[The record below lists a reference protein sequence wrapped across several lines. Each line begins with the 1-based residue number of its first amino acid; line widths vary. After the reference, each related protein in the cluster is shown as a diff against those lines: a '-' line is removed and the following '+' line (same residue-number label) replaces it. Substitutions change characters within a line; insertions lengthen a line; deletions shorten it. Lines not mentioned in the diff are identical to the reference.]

1 MAITAKRMTGLHIER
16 AAQKPG
22 RHGVGD
28 GLMLQVRAPGKASWL
43 WRFQFDGRRRDMG
56 LGPWP
61 EVPLTKA
68 RERLFAA
75 KQVLAEGRDPLAVR
89 ATVSRPTDAPFDE
102 MAAAYIDSHRPGW
115 KAKADAAW
123 RATLG
128 TYASPVIGML
138 ACRDVTT
145 DHVLSILKPIWS
157 VKNATAVKLR
167 RRIEAVLDFAK
178 ARGMRDGENVAR
190 WRGHLVLMLPKPA
203 RVHTTTHRAAVPH
216 QKLPAVISKLAKAR
230 GISALAVRFAALTAQ
245 RATAVSHATWA
256 EIDLRT
262 ATWTVPVKAANKLK
276 ALITE
281 DTLNIEQKYFDM
293 IYQANQLHLIIAT
306 NEKHAVLAGRDSR
319 RPFVMQAN
327 KDHAND
333 HVYFRLIRREMKAGG
348 YEALLWDLLTMDLA
362 GFNVRDIPVTAAL
375 VGQRALSAASHEK
388 WWEAVLHRGF
398 VLQSERGYEF
408 FFHHWNLAG
417 HTGSRN
423 DHEGEVF
430 LPTRLLAVSYD
441 QWEAK
446 HRVRSR
452 SAGTEAVEWLKEHFR
467 FKADRKHDVVIEEP
481 SVQSRPLIRGRPNGL
496 WLPRLEGARVLFDD
510 KMGRAGGGGERRWD
524 AGLAEEQADLPGV
537 GSGARVPA
545 GPAVVQRLAEEQAEP
560 TNGVEEPPDPTDEA
574 L

>member
-75 KQVLAEGRDPLAVR
+75 KQMLAEGRDPLAVR
-89 ATVSRPTDAPFDE
+89 ATISRPTDAPFDE

-128 TYASPVIGML
+128 TYASPAIGTL

-262 ATWTVPVKAANKLK
+262 ATWTVPVARSKTGR
-276 ALITE
+276 ALRIA
-281 DTLNIEQKYFDM
+281 LSP
-293 IYQANQLHLIIAT
+293 QA
-306 NEKHAVLAGRDSR
+306 KAVL
-319 RPFVMQAN
+319 
-327 KDHAND
+327 
-333 HVYFRLIRREMKAGG
+333 RE
-348 YEALLWDLLTMDLA
+348 
-362 GFNVRDIPVTAAL
+362 AA
-375 VGQRALSAASHEK
+375 Q
-388 WWEAVLHRGF
+388 HR
-398 VLQSERGYEF
+398 Q
-408 FFHHWNLAG
+408 
-417 HTGSRN
+417 
-423 DHEGEVF
+423 
-430 LPTRLLAVSYD
+430 
-441 QWEAK
+441 
-446 HRVRSR
+446 
-452 SAGTEAVEWLKEHFR
+452 
-467 FKADRKHDVVIEEP
+467 
-481 SVQSRPLIRGRPNGL
+481 PNGL
-496 WLPRLEGARVLFDD
+496 VFPGQVQDRPVSLTALVKTLRL
-510 KMGRAGGGGERRWD
+510 AGGGDGTTHGLRAAFKTWAASTGESREFTEHALGHVVGSVVERSYVLSDFLDERR
-524 AGLAEEQADLPGV
+524 DLMARW
-537 GSGARVPA
+537 GAFVCGHGKAATKAR
-545 GPAVVQRLAEEQAEP
+545 R
-560 TNGVEEPPDPTDEA
+560 
-574 L
+574 

>member
-56 LGPWP
+56 FGPWP

-102 MAAAYIDSHRPGW
+102 MAAAYIESHRAGW

-128 TYASPVIGML
+128 TYASPVIGTL

-216 QKLPAVISKLAKAR
+216 QKLPAVIAKLAKAR

-262 ATWTVPVKAANKLK
+262 ATWTVPVARSKTGR
-276 ALITE
+276 ALRIA
-281 DTLNIEQKYFDM
+281 LSP
-293 IYQANQLHLIIAT
+293 QA
-306 NEKHAVLAGRDSR
+306 KAVL
-319 RPFVMQAN
+319 
-327 KDHAND
+327 
-333 HVYFRLIRREMKAGG
+333 RE
-348 YEALLWDLLTMDLA
+348 
-362 GFNVRDIPVTAAL
+362 AA
-375 VGQRALSAASHEK
+375 Q
-388 WWEAVLHRGF
+388 HR
-398 VLQSERGYEF
+398 Q
-408 FFHHWNLAG
+408 
-417 HTGSRN
+417 
-423 DHEGEVF
+423 
-430 LPTRLLAVSYD
+430 
-441 QWEAK
+441 
-446 HRVRSR
+446 
-452 SAGTEAVEWLKEHFR
+452 
-467 FKADRKHDVVIEEP
+467 
-481 SVQSRPLIRGRPNGL
+481 PNGL
-496 WLPRLEGARVLFDD
+496 VFPGQVQDRPVSLTALVKTLRL
-510 KMGRAGGGGERRWD
+510 AGGGDGTTHGLRAAFKTWAASTGESREFTEHALGHVVGSVVERSYVLSDFLDERR
-524 AGLAEEQADLPGV
+524 DLMARW
-537 GSGARVPA
+537 GAFVCGHGKAATKGR
-545 GPAVVQRLAEEQAEP
+545 R
-560 TNGVEEPPDPTDEA
+560 
-574 L
+574 